1 MNRYRVRRKLHRDL
15 LVLEVAVIERL
26 SQSVHLSLLRFKG
39 VGLDES
45 TTIDTTQVGT
55 TSLLLLRQF
64 RSSYVRHCYFLLH
77 ESWLA
82 LVVMHRL
89 RRPGHLD
96 DLFTFVEQ
104 GIEIVRQLL
113 SLLHRIQCR
122 LSHN

>member
-26 SQSVHLSLLRFKG
+26 SQSVHLSLLRFEG

-64 RSSYVRHCYFLLH
+64 RSS
-77 ESWLA
+77 
-82 LVVMHRL
+82 
-89 RRPGHLD
+89 
-96 DLFTFVEQ
+96 
-104 GIEIVRQLL
+104 
-113 SLLHRIQCR
+113 
-122 LSHN
+122 